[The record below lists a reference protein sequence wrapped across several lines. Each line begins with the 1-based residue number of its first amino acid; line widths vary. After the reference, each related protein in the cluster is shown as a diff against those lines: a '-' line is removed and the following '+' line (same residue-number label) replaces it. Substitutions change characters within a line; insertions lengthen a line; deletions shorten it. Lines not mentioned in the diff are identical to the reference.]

1 MIVIVDAGPLLALA
15 KIGALNLLTSSYD
28 TVFITPTV
36 YAEAVTAGRA
46 LNAPDADLIEEAV
59 KSGQISVRTPV
70 TTVLPVVSLVH
81 TGERE
86 SICLAIELGADVLLV
101 DDAAARRTAH
111 ENLRAANART
121 QLKGTLG
128 LIVSAVQH
136 GYLTREAAVDYVRAL
151 QARPDV
157 WLSRALCDR
166 VIRALMAG

>member
-15 KIGALNLLTSSYD
+15 KIGALNLLTLSYD

-81 TGERE
+81 TGAAR
-86 SICLAIELGADVLLV
+86 CLAEPRV
-101 DDAAARRTAH
+101 
-111 ENLRAANART
+111 
-121 QLKGTLG
+121 
-128 LIVSAVQH
+128 
-136 GYLTREAAVDYVRAL
+136 VRSGH
-151 QARPDV
+151 
-157 WLSRALCDR
+157 SRADGWLKR
-166 VIRALMAG
+166 FP